1 MGLAP
6 LHTRARDRDG
16 GKFVGLIHWL
26 AGNRSCVL
34 FLSLVRGDGQ
44 TDGRVVFLAVCLSSL
59 FELPGTPESEVFVL
73 RGAPNLTCFV
83 LDETRLRAEASK
95 GSVWR
100 AGVETCLT
108 MAPWALVRALSA

>member
-1 MGLAP
+1 M
-6 LHTRARDRDG
+6 
-16 GKFVGLIHWL
+16 
-26 AGNRSCVL
+26 
-34 FLSLVRGDGQ
+34 RGDGQ